1 MRNALFALL
10 LGSAG
15 LFGLA
20 AAPST
25 AQADNTRIYVNLGDV
40 SFDYGRPYYR
50 YDRAP
55 LFVSYDRW
63 GHKRYYR
70 HAPRYAPRHANR
82 YGYRDRH
89 YDRVVVRPR
98 VVYRDGDHGYNNR
111 YYRDGHRGRYWV
123 DRYGRRH
130 YDRY

>member
-15 LFGLA
+15 LLGLA
-20 AAPST
+20 ATPST

-50 YDRAP
+50 HDRAP

-70 HAPRYAPRHANR
+70 HAPRHAYRSGN
-82 YGYRDRH
+82 RDRH
-89 YDRVVVRPR
+89 YDRVPVRPR
-98 VVYRDGDHGYNNR
+98 VVYRDVNRGYYDNHH
-111 YYRDGHRGRYWV
+111 YRDGYRGRYWV